1 MYKFIFLILAV
12 ATVRAE
18 THPNFSVIETHDN
31 IKVDMKYNTI
41 ENFTSEKVDGYFANK
56 CFLLKDAAKKLESVA
71 SDLKKKGYGLYL
83 FDCYRPQKGVDHFVR
98 WSKSPVKPKAKKKY
112 YPNLPK
118 SKLFNLGYIAKRS
131 GHSRGS
137 TVDLSIYKLD
147 ESIITPVDMGTP
159 FDFFSP
165 LSHTANESIPADA
178 IKNRLILKNAME
190 DHGFVNYRREWWHY
204 SLKNE
209 PNPKKYYNFDVK

>member
-1 MYKFIFLILAV
+1 MYKLIFLFFTMAN
-12 ATVRAE
+12 ASAD

-31 IKVDMKYNTI
+31 LKVDMKYNTT
-41 ENFTSEKVDGYFANK
+41 ENFTSEKVDGYHANK
-56 CFLLKDAAKKLESVA
+56 CFLLKEAAERLKKVA
-71 SDLKKKGYGLYL
+71 ADLKQQGYGLYL

-98 WSKSPVKPKAKKKY
+98 WSQSPVKPEAKKKY
-112 YPNLPK
+112 YPELPK
-118 SKLFNLGYIAKRS
+118 TKLFNLGYIAKKS

-147 ESIITPVDMGTP
+147 NSPIAPVEMGTP

-165 LSHTANESIPADA
+165 LSHTANESISERA
-178 IKNRLILKNAME
+178 KNNRLILKKAME
-190 DHGFVNYRREWWHY
+190 MHGFVNYRREWWHY